1 MRGQAANRSDAP
13 LLANFSATWPLIK
26 SMQILLHLRGTGC
39 GDAPFS
45 LGSTKFTT
53 LVSYNVT
60 NLFAITFAPGFG
72 TLLFASSVCFFMTN
86 LPFDWLKLYP

>member
-39 GDAPFS
+39 GDAIFS

-53 LVSYNVT
+53 LVSSNVT
-60 NLFAITFAPGFG
+60 KLFTITFALRFG
-72 TLLFASSVCFFMTN
+72 IVSYSPVPFLCFIFS
-86 LPFDWLKLYP
+86 D